1 MITFNTLKRYL
12 EEKLVIVG
20 GGKRTGQVIFLAG
33 GAGSGKGFAIEHF
46 IQSNDFKVFYPDA
59 LKQSILKWN
68 EASKR
73 YPELLGR
80 SMKNPNDVS
89 FIHTFIRDR
98 LKWDKKLLHNFLS
111 VNRPDKENLP
121 NIIFDKTLKD
131 TEEFKELIP
140 ELIKVGYKKEDI
152 HLVWVLTNYRIA
164 IQANTSRDRTVP
176 VTVLIQTH
184 SGVAETMK
192 QFLFKNYPSDLINGD
207 AFVILGGEENTVFFK
222 PSASSDKTRKKFIG
236 GEILPKPR
244 IVKEF
249 QYIKVKDAR
258 LPFKPSTAITNTILM
273 WILKNSPDQDAIQQ
287 YLNSQSTI

>member
-1 MITFNTLKRYL
+1 MKTFNTLKKYL
-12 EEKLVIVG
+12 EEKLVVVG

-33 GAGSGKGFAIEHF
+33 GAGSGKGFAINNF
-46 IQSNDFKVFYPDA
+46 IQSNNFKVFDPDA

-89 FIHTFIRDR
+89 VIHTFIRDR

-140 ELIKVGYKKEDI
+140 ELLKVGYKKEDM
-152 HLVWVLTNYRIA
+152 HLVWVLTNYRVA

-192 QFLFKNYPSDLINGD
+192 HFLFKNYPSDLINGD

-222 PSASSDKTRKKFIG
+222 PSPDETKTRKVVADMQPT
-236 GEILPKPR
+236 PKPR
-244 IVKEF
+244 VVKEF

-273 WILKNSPDQDAIQQ
+273 WILKNSPDQETIQQ
-287 YLNSQSTI
+287 YLNAQSAL